1 MIGKTLSHYTV
12 LEELSRGELQIVYR
26 ARDEKLNR
34 EVALKILPANLV
46 QEPERRQRFVQEAT
60 AAASLEHPHIG
71 VIHEINEADGVLF
84 IAMELLRGG
93 SLAERMAREPL
104 LASEALELASG
115 IAQGLSYAHEHGIVH
130 RNLKPGNVMLMS
142 DGHPKLIDFGLAKL
156 LDAENNPF
164 LNEATQDASALR
176 SATGEGV
183 TEATVS
189 YMSPEQARGGKVDP
203 RSDIF
208 SFGLLLYHM
217 LSGRPPFEGSSRID
231 TLYAILRDETPTL
244 VGMGA
249 DERSLLQPII
259 DRCLEKDP
267 DKRYQSMSE
276 VNVDVKR
283 VRLQLESGSAF
294 RPKRVA
300 VAMGMGA
307 AVIALVSIVLSRD
320 PDPSTATSEK
330 PSIAVLHFE
339 NLSGDPELEWLR
351 TGLTEMLVT
360 DLSQSPELEV
370 LGTDRL
376 YQILDDMDRLH
387 RGPLTP
393 DSVQELARR
402 AAVNAVLRGSFAKAG
417 ESIRLSARLEDPHTG
432 KVILSEKAE
441 GMGQESVFRLV
452 DELSDLIKA
461 NYSLAALE
469 GDLDRDLRDVT
480 TASLEAYRHYAEGIR
495 LHERFR
501 EEEAVPHF
509 QRAVELDPGFA
520 MALAKLGV
528 VHGNLG
534 VQEEANEY
542 AEAALDH
549 LDRLSERERHY
560 IEGWYYSR
568 KPETLERAVEAYQ
581 KAIDMYPDHGS
592 ARHNL
597 GNLFVAMESYDD
609 AIEQLEELRDRG
621 MLFPATYENL
631 AMAYKARGDF
641 GRARAV
647 LTEYGS
653 RNPDDSTTVIALAE
667 LLIESGEINDGLDEL
682 DRAEALGASLFRTA
696 PVRWKAHIL
705 HEDWDD
711 AAETAL
717 SMLDSDA
724 PAERLFGGRLAGV
737 TALYRGNYR
746 SVVEGIDDFV
756 ATLDPQSRSR
766 PLLFKARI
774 LLDVGDNQAAREV
787 ALSLDL
793 DLDQDES
800 ERSSQQALLVA
811 AIASARLGDDE
822 SAHELA
828 DAYRVEM
835 RPTPGRG
842 PDRMYQLLEGELALA
857 RSDYDQAITSLNEA
871 ESMLPPR
878 GAEGAHT
885 VIWCSL
891 ATAHREAGNRG
902 EAMRWY
908 ERIVRSTEERLFEPV
923 CYVRSFYF
931 LGKLHEQRGNNDD
944 AEESF
949 ERFLEY
955 WEDGEIDRDRV
966 REVERILD

>member
-34 EVALKILPANLV
+34 EVALKILPQNLI
-46 QEPERRQRFVQEAT
+46 QEPKRRQRFVQEAT
-60 AAASLEHPHIG
+60 AAAALEHPHIG
-71 VIHEINEADGVLF
+71 VIHEIGEADDGVLF
-84 IAMELLRGG
+84 IAMELFRGG
-93 SLAERMAREPL
+93 SLAERMEREPL
-104 LASEALELASG
+104 PVSEALELASG
-115 IAQGLSYAHEHGIVH
+115 IAQGLSYAHDHGIVH
-130 RNLKPGNVMLMS
+130 RDVKPGNVMLTS

-164 LNEATQDASALR
+164 LNEATQDDASLR
-176 SATGEGV
+176 SATGDGV
-183 TEATVS
+183 TEGTVS
-189 YMSPEQARGGKVDP
+189 YMSPEQARGCKVDP
-203 RSDIF
+203 PSDIF

-217 LSGRPPFEGSSRID
+217 LSGRPPFQASSRID
-231 TLYAILRDETPTL
+231 TLYAILHDETPKL
-244 VGMGA
+244 LGMGA
-249 DERSLLQPII
+249 DERSLLQPIV

-276 VNVDVKR
+276 LLDDVKR
-283 VRLQLESGSAF
+283 VRLQLESGNGF
-294 RPKRVA
+294 RPKRGA

-307 AVIALVSIVLSRD
+307 AVIALVAIVLSRD

-339 NLSGDPELEWLR
+339 NLSGDPDLEWLR
-351 TGLTEMLVT
+351 TGLNDMLVT

-376 YQILDDMDRLH
+376 YQILDDMDQLH
-387 RGPLTP
+387 RGPLPT

-402 AAVNAVLRGSFAKAG
+402 ASVDAVLRGSFAKAG
-417 ESIRLSARLEDPHTG
+417 ESIRLSARLEDAHTG

-452 DELSDLIKA
+452 DELSGHIKA

-480 TASLEAYRHYAEGIR
+480 TASVEAYRHYAEGIR

-534 VQEEANEY
+534 MQEEANEY

-549 LDRLSERERHY
+549 LDRLSARERHY

-568 KPETLERAVEAYQ
+568 KPEMLERAVEAYQ

-631 AMAYKARGDF
+631 AMAYKARGEP

-647 LTEYGS
+647 LAEYGS
-653 RNPDDSTTVIALAE
+653 RHPDDWTTVIALAE
-667 LLIESGEINDGLDEL
+667 LLVESGEIGDGLDEL

-696 PVRWKAHIL
+696 PVRWKARIL

-724 PAERLFGGRLAGV
+724 PMEKFLGGRLAGV
-737 TALYRGNYR
+737 TALYQGNYHT
-746 SVVEGIDDFV
+746 VVEGIDELV
-756 ATLDPQSRSR
+756 ATLDPQFRSR
-766 PLLFKARI
+766 PLLFKARV
-774 LLDVGDNQAAREV
+774 LLDVGDNRGAREC
-787 ALSLDL
+787 ALTIN
-793 DLDQDES
+793 DEED
-800 ERSSQQALLVA
+800 EREGSSQQALLVA

-835 RPTPGRG
+835 RPTPGPG
-842 PDRMYQLLEGELALA
+842 PHRLYQLLQGELALA
-857 RSDYDQAITSLNEA
+857 RSDYEQAIASFNEA

-885 VIWCSL
+885 VIWYSL
-891 ATAHREAGNRG
+891 ATAHRKAGNRG
-902 EAMRWY
+902 KAMRWY

-931 LGKLHEQRGNNDD
+931 LGKLHEQRGDGDD
-944 AEESF
+944 AEDSF
-949 ERFLEY
+949 ERFLEH

>member
-34 EVALKILPANLV
+34 EAALKILPPNLL

-71 VIHEINEADGVLF
+71 VIHEIGEADGVLF

-93 SLAERMAREPL
+93 SLAERMEREPL
-104 LASEALELASG
+104 LVTDALALASG

-130 RNLKPGNVMLMS
+130 RDLKPGNVMLTS
-142 DGHPKLIDFGLAKL
+142 DGYPKLVDFGLAKL
-156 LDAENNPF
+156 LDAEKNPF
-164 LNEATQDASALR
+164 LNEAANDSARRRAASER
-176 SATGEGV
+176 V
-183 TEATVS
+183 TEDTVS

-203 RSDIF
+203 PSEIF

-217 LSGRPPFEGSSRID
+217 LSGRPPFEASSRID
-231 TLYAILRDETPTL
+231 TLYAILHDETPTL

-249 DERSLLQPII
+249 DERSLLQPVV

-276 VNVDVKR
+276 VLDDLKR
-283 VRLQLESGSAF
+283 VRLQLESGNAF

-300 VAMGMGA
+300 VTMGIGA
-307 AVIALVSIVLSRD
+307 AAIALLAIVFSDGRA
-320 PDPSTATSEK
+320 PSPATSEK
-330 PSIAVLHFE
+330 LSLAVLHFE

-351 TGLTEMLVT
+351 TGITDMLVT
-360 DLSQSPELEV
+360 DLSQSPEIEV

-387 RGPLTP
+387 RGPLP
-393 DSVQELARR
+393 ADSVRELARR
-402 AAVNAVLRGSFAKAG
+402 ASVNTVLRGSFAKAG
-417 ESIRLSARLEDPHTG
+417 ESIRLSARLEDAYTG

-441 GMGQESVFRLV
+441 GTGQESVFRLV
-452 DELSDLIKA
+452 DELTGRIKA
-461 NYSLAALE
+461 NYSLPALE

-480 TASLEAYRHYAEGIR
+480 TASVDAYRHYAEGIR

-501 EEEAVPHF
+501 EEEALPHF
-509 QRAVELDPGFA
+509 QSAVELDPGFA

-534 VQEEANEY
+534 MQEEADEY
-542 AEAALDH
+542 AEAALEH

-560 IEGWYYSR
+560 IEGWCYSR
-568 KPETLERAVEAYQ
+568 RPETLERAVKAYQ
-581 KAIDMYPDHGS
+581 KAIDLYPDHGS

-609 AIEQLEELRDRG
+609 AIEQLEELRERG

-631 AMAYKARGDF
+631 ATAYKARGDF

-653 RNPDDSTTVIALAE
+653 RHPDDWTTVVALAE
-667 LLIESGEINDGLDEL
+667 LLVESGEINDGLDEL
-682 DRAEALGASLFRTA
+682 DRAEALGASHFRTA
-696 PVRWKAHIL
+696 PVRWKAQIF

-711 AAETAL
+711 AEETAL
-717 SMLDSDA
+717 SMLDSEA
-724 PAERLFGGRLAGV
+724 AVEKSFGGRLAGV
-737 TALYRGNYR
+737 TALYRGNYQ
-746 SVVEGIDDFV
+746 SVLESIDDFV
-756 ATLDPQSRSR
+756 ATLDPQLRSR
-766 PLLFKARI
+766 ALLFKARL
-774 LLDVGDNQAAREV
+774 LLDVGDNRAALKL
-787 ALSLDL
+787 ALTLDE
-793 DLDQDES
+793 DEN
-800 ERSSQQALLVA
+800 EHASQQALLVA
-811 AIASARLGDDE
+811 AIASARLGENDRAD
-822 SAHELA
+822 ELA
-828 DAYRVEM
+828 DAYRAGM
-835 RPTPGRG
+835 RPMPGPG
-842 PDRMYQLLEGELALA
+842 PDRLYQLLHGELALA
-857 RSDYDQAITSLNEA
+857 RSDYEQAVTNFNEA

-878 GAEGAHT
+878 GTEGVHT
-885 VIWCSL
+885 VIWYAL
-891 ATAHREAGNRG
+891 ATAHREAGDRG

-923 CYVRSFYF
+923 RYVRSFYF
-931 LGKLHEQRGNNDD
+931 LGKLHQQRGDD
-944 AEESF
+944 ADAADSF

-966 REVERILD
+966 REVEGILD